1 VYPDQ
6 HPHLGL
12 RALTWARLG
21 LAMAAAVLTAACG
34 GGGGGGGTT
43 PVPPPSPTPP
53 PPPSLVVPL
62 TGTLQ
67 TSVPAPV
74 YAANSEEQAAFAIY
88 NEIRQKSG
96 AGLFRQEPKL
106 DTAALGHLT
115 WIAKNG
121 INTHTQPVGSAGFT
135 GATVTDRIRA
145 AGFTEAVRSSEGIGG
160 RNILNPKGTCAPL
173 SVPYHAADFFNS
185 WTHVGFSLFDLSTI
199 PGPYTGLTGAYGCVY
214 NMSLTDSAQLGQ
226 VPPSGA
232 LVTYPFDGGTGIHR
246 AVIGNEIPRPPIALF
261 PNLISGPS
269 VVVGARNADY
279 VNWKA
284 DGSLSPTVTQFEV
297 KDDLGNVLP
306 FTILAHSALK
316 SGPGVVLNA
325 DARIPEGMA
334 VGVVMSPLT
343 IGKVYRVNYSITL
356 KPGATPITKS
366 WTFTANETGI

>member
-1 VYPDQ
+1 
-6 HPHLGL
+6 
-12 RALTWARLG
+12 
-21 LAMAAAVLTAACG
+21 MAAATLTAACG
-34 GGGGGGGTT
+34 GGGGGGGGGAT
-43 PVPPPSPTPP
+43 PAP

-74 YAANSEEQAAFAIY
+74 YVANSEEEAAFAIY

-106 DTAALGHLT
+106 DTSALGHLT
-115 WIAKNG
+115 WVAKNG
-121 INTHTQPVGSAGFT
+121 TGGHTQPAGSPGFT
-135 GATVTDRIRA
+135 GATVADRIRA

-160 RNILNPKGTCAPL
+160 RGTGPRGACAPL
-173 SVPYHAADFFNS
+173 SVPYHAADFFRS
-185 WTHVGFSLFDLSTI
+185 WTHIGFSAFDLSTI
-199 PGPYTGLTGAYGCVY
+199 PGPYTGLTGANGCVY
-214 NMSLTDSAQLGQ
+214 NMALTDSAQLGQ

-232 LVTYPFDGGTGIHR
+232 LVTYPFDGGKGIHR
-246 AVIGNEIPRPPIALF
+246 TSIGNENPRPPIALF
-261 PNLISGPS
+261 PNTISGPS

-284 DGSLSPTVTQFEV
+284 DGSLNPTVTQFEV
-297 KDDLGNVLP
+297 KDDAGNVLP

-325 DARIPEGMA
+325 DTMIPEGFA

-356 KPGATPITKS
+356 KPGATPITKT
-366 WTFTANETGI
+366 WTFTADDKAL

>member
-1 VYPDQ
+1 MLKISTQ
-6 HPHLGL
+6 
-12 RALTWARLG
+12 AQTFTTQIRLA

-34 GGGGGGGTT
+34 GGGGGGATT
-43 PVPPPSPTPP
+43 PTTP

-121 INTHTQPVGSAGFT
+121 INTHTQPVGSPGFT

-160 RNILNPKGTCAPL
+160 RGTGPQGTCAPV
-173 SVPYHAADFFNS
+173 SVPYHAADFFRS
-185 WTHVGFSLFDLSTI
+185 WTHIGFSAFDLSTI

-232 LVTYPFDGGTGIHR
+232 LVTYPFDGGKGR
-246 AVIGNEIPRPPIALF
+246 YQAFIGNEIPRPPIALF
-261 PNLISGPS
+261 PNTISGPS

-366 WTFTANETGI
+366 WTFTANGTGI